1 MLNVGNLGRV
11 PCDDDWKNPVR
22 SGRKQRYSQWLCA
35 VGCLA
40 FFVPFSSNNSGLLKI
55 VNGFRLPLN
64 EKVHK

>member
-1 MLNVGNLGRV
+1 MLNDRKLGRV

-40 FFVPFSSNNSGLLKI
+40 FFVPFFLTNSGLLKI
-55 VNGFRLPLN
+55 VNGFRLPPN

>member
-1 MLNVGNLGRV
+1 MLNARFLGRV
-11 PCDDDWKNPVR
+11 PCDNDWKNPVR

-40 FFVPFSSNNSGLLKI
+40 FFVPFSPINSGLLKI
-55 VNGFRLPLN
+55 VNGFRLHLN